1 MSNSGRIL
9 LLDFCNYEDY
19 PIGGY
24 LSFAKNMI
32 QSFGPE
38 IALVGI
44 TTNNFDPVG
53 KWFRKNIN
61 GVDFDFFSIARY
73 SSSKTKHL
81 IPDRLISWVLIKVF
95 SRRIFKIGIW
105 NVFVQRQEILLAL
118 GGIERM
124 NICYCFAGLENPL
137 SISKYQYARPLSRHF
152 EGMFFSKLRF
162 AKAILASGDDTA
174 INEMVARSRGKV
186 MPEQIEKFPTRVNT
200 DIFRI
205 LDKDTARRY
214 LNLPI
219 STKIIVN
226 TGRLAPLKGWK
237 FMIDCF
243 TGFVKQIPDSLFYLI
258 GDGEDFNEIKQ
269 YISDNNLKEKVLLT
283 GNRNL
288 HEIALFLNSAD
299 LFIMGSYKE
308 GWSTSLMEAIACG
321 VPVCTTDFSSAKEI
335 VLNYVNGFVI
345 DNRNPQQFINCMREA
360 IMFPRPVPNEHVTR
374 YSVEKMKEDMLSKWA
389 LS

>member
-44 TTNNFDPVG
+44 TTNNNDPVG
-53 KWFRKNIN
+53 KWFRKRIN
-61 GVDFDFFSIARY
+61 GEEFDFFSIARY
-73 SSSKTKHL
+73 STSKTKHL

-95 SRRIFKIGIW
+95 RRRIFKIGIR
-105 NVFVQRQEILLAL
+105 NIFIQRQEILLAL
-118 GGIERM
+118 TGIDRM

-137 SISKYQYARPLSRHF
+137 SISKYQYARHISRLF
-152 EGMFFSKLRF
+152 EGIFFAKLRF
-162 AKAILASGDDTA
+162 AKSILASGDDTA
-174 INEMVARSRGKV
+174 IYEMVERSRGKV
-186 MPEQIEKFPTRVNT
+186 MPEQIKKFPTRVNT

-205 LDKDTARRY
+205 IDKDTARGF
-214 LNLPI
+214 LCLPT

-237 FMIDCF
+237 FMVDCF
-243 TGFVKQIPDSLFYLI
+243 IGFERQIPDSLFYLI
-258 GDGEDFNEIKQ
+258 GDGEDYKEIKQ
-269 YISDNNLKEKVLLT
+269 YISDNNLNEKIILT

-288 HEIALFLNSAD
+288 HEIALFLNAAD
-299 LFIMGSYKE
+299 LFVMGSYKE

-321 VPVCTTDFSSAKEI
+321 LPVCTTDFSSAKDI
-335 VLNYVNGFVI
+335 VLSGVNGFVI
-345 DNRNPQQFINCMREA
+345 DNRNPQKFINCMTQA

-374 YSVEKMKEDMLSKWA
+374 YSVEKMKDDMLLLWA